1 MRSTSVPAPAETSHS
16 SSVAARVR
24 TRLESQREGMTELLG
39 QLVNIETPSDDAE
52 CLNRM
57 ADRLEQLFERFG
69 AVTRHR
75 IGANGASHLVVNV
88 DGADDSLPP
97 ALVIGHFDTVWPRGT
112 IERLP
117 FDIDADG
124 IATGP
129 GCFDMKGGLVLLL
142 FALAAL
148 TAIGRQ
154 PRRPL
159 RVLLDCD
166 EEIGSPTARDLI
178 DTMASQA
185 GVGLVLEPPLPGGV
199 LKTARKGSLLYRL
212 EIIGRAAHAG
222 IEPEKGASAILEL
235 ARQIEAINALHDPER
250 GTLVNI
256 GVVRGGSRLNVVP
269 AQAEADIAVRV
280 TTADDADRV
289 DRAMKTLSPSVPG
302 TEVRVIPGR
311 TRPPMQ
317 PSPASGELFA
327 RARVIAA
334 SAGIADLTDGA
345 TGGGSDANLVAA
357 RGVPT
362 LDGLGPEGDGAHAD
376 HEHVVLASMPARAAL
391 IAGLLAEA

>member
-1 MRSTSVPAPAETSHS
+1 MRSTSVPAPAEESHS

-24 TRLESQREGMTELLG
+24 TRLESQRAGMTELLG
-39 QLVNIETPSDDAE
+39 QLVNIESPSDDAE

-69 AVTRHR
+69 VVTRHR

-88 DGADDSLPP
+88 AGADDSLPP

-117 FDIDADG
+117 FDVDADG

-148 TAIGRQ
+148 STIGRE

-199 LKTARKGSLLYRL
+199 LKTARKGSLLYHL

-280 TTADDADRV
+280 TTADDADQV

-317 PSPASGELFA
+317 PSSASRELFA

>member
-1 MRSTSVPAPAETSHS
+1 MRSTSVPAPAEESQS

-24 TRLESQREGMTELLG
+24 SRLESQRAGMAELLG
-39 QLVNIETPSDDAE
+39 QLVNVESPSDDAE

-57 ADRLEQLFERFG
+57 ADRLEQLFARFG
-69 AVTRHR
+69 TVTRHR

-88 DGADDSLPP
+88 DGADDGLPP

-117 FDIDADG
+117 FGIDADG

-148 TAIGRQ
+148 RTIGRK

-178 DTMASQA
+178 DTMASEA
-185 GVGLVLEPPLPGGV
+185 GVGLVLEPPLPGGS
-199 LKTARKGSLLYRL
+199 LKTARKGSLLYHL
-212 EIIGRAAHAG
+212 EITGRAAHAG

-269 AQAEADIAVRV
+269 AQAEADIAARV
-280 TTADDADRV
+280 TTADDADSV
-289 DRAMKTLSPSVPG
+289 DRAMKTLSPSVSG

-317 PSPASGELFA
+317 PSPASRELFS

-376 HEHVVLASMPARAAL
+376 DEHVLLASMPARAAL
-391 IAGLLAEA
+391 IAGLLAET

>member
-1 MRSTSVPAPAETSHS
+1 MRPTSVPAPAEEGQS

-24 TRLESQREGMTELLG
+24 SRLESQRAEMTELLG
-39 QLVNIETPSDDAE
+39 QLVNIESPSDDAE

-117 FDIDADG
+117 FDVDADG

-148 TAIGRQ
+148 STIGRQ

-199 LKTARKGSLLYRL
+199 LKTARKGSLLYHL

-302 TEVRVIPGR
+302 TEVRVIAGR

-317 PSPASGELFA
+317 PSPASRELFA

-376 HEHVVLASMPARAAL
+376 HEHVVVASMPARAAL
-391 IAGLLAEA
+391 VAGLLAEA

>member
-1 MRSTSVPAPAETSHS
+1 MA
-16 SSVAARVR
+16 
-24 TRLESQREGMTELLG
+24 ELLG
-39 QLVNIETPSDDAE
+39 QLVNIESPSDDAE

-75 IGANGASHLVVNV
+75 IGLNGASHLVVDV
-88 DGADDSLPP
+88 DGADEDLPP
-97 ALVIGHFDTVWPRGT
+97 AFVIGHFDTVWPRGT

-117 FDIDADG
+117 FDVDADG

-148 TAIGRQ
+148 STIGRE
-154 PRRPL
+154 PRRAL
-159 RVLLDCD
+159 RVLLNCD

-178 DTMASQA
+178 DTMASDA

-199 LKTARKGSLLYRL
+199 LKTARKGSLLYHL
-212 EIIGRAAHAG
+212 EITGRAAHAG

-235 ARQIEAINALHDPER
+235 ARQIEAINALHDPAR

-289 DRAMKTLSPSVPG
+289 VRAMKTLSPSVPG

-317 PSPASGELFA
+317 PTPASRELFA
-327 RARVIAA
+327 RARAIAA
-334 SAGIADLTDGA
+334 SAGITDLTDGS

-376 HEHVVLASMPARAAL
+376 DEHVLVASMPARAAL

>member
-1 MRSTSVPAPAETSHS
+1 MRPTSAPAPAEQSR

-24 TRLESQREGMTELLG
+24 TRLESQRAEMTELLG
-39 QLVNIETPSDDAE
+39 QLVNIESPSDDAE
-52 CLNRM
+52 CLNLM
-57 ADRLEQLFERFG
+57 ADQLEQLFERFG

-88 DGADDSLPP
+88 GGADDSLPP

-117 FDIDADG
+117 FDVDADG

-148 TAIGRQ
+148 NTIGRE

-199 LKTARKGSLLYRL
+199 LKTARKGSLLYHL

-317 PSPASGELFA
+317 PSPASRELFA

-376 HEHVVLASMPARAAL
+376 DEHVLVASMPARAAL